1 VSIEHRIEQSNW
13 EDVEWSRANLINYFA
28 RLGDGDAAHHHLLGL
43 LREDADTNLLT
54 FSRGGIAG
62 AQANIFSI
70 DGNYAGTAGIA
81 EMLLQSHNDE
91 IEFLPALP
99 SAWPSGSVRGLRAR
113 GGFEVD
119 IEWRDGELCLA
130 TVRSSLGN
138 SCRLRY
144 GDATLNAHLEAGRT
158 LCWDGR

>member
-1 VSIEHRIEQSNW
+1 
-13 EDVEWSRANLINYFA
+13 
-28 RLGDGDAAHHHLLGL
+28 LGL
-43 LREDADTNLLT
+43 LREDSDTSLLT

-99 SAWPSGSVRGLRAR
+99 KAWPIGSVRGLRAR
-113 GGFEVD
+113 GGFAVD
-119 IEWRDGELCLA
+119 IEWTDGELCVA
-130 TVRSSLGN
+130 TVRSLLGN
-138 SCRLRY
+138 LCRLRY
-144 GDATLNAHLEAGRT
+144 GDVTLRAHLARGGLLR
-158 LCWDGR
+158 WDGR